1 MLRKNG
7 PAGRII
13 GRMLVPNM
21 DFTKG
26 HWLMAV
32 LTAVATVRFTT
43 HSLIQTLG
51 LAKHVSCMMS
61 RGSSWFLLLQA
72 RAIAAQKK
80 RYGQWGRPNF
90 RKGRLPRW
98 SEIKDNHPQLLLQ
111 GPRKQCGC

>member
-1 MLRKNG
+1 
-7 PAGRII
+7 
-13 GRMLVPNM
+13 MLVPNM

-72 RAIAAQKK
+72 RATAAQKK
-80 RYGQWGRPNF
+80 VWAVGETQLQ
-90 RKGRLPRW
+90 KGKASTLVG
-98 SEIKDNHPQLLLQ
+98 DQ
-111 GPRKQCGC
+111 G